1 MPYRSMGRGE
11 SRGGLVVAGARSEQD
26 SEQVMAET
34 VALTVTPDAA
44 AVAAGGEVTLVALVR
59 NAGAEAARYTL
70 DVSGASADWIAVDE
84 PSFILDAGG
93 RRLVPIT
100 VRPSVVTPAAA
111 RPSTDPLRLVVRVAP
126 DDGAIAPAEASVSLL
141 VGAPD
146 QLGLELASPLV
157 EGREAT
163 FHATFVNPTN
173 APAAL
178 ALLVTGVGA
187 HAAAPRV
194 RVEPE
199 GTVLVPP
206 HERVTV
212 RARVLPST
220 REAPTTSY
228 TYNLEFRGQDVGAL
242 NNNSPYLTRHARFVY
257 MPEGGGPPVPV
268 SSAVISAPARRA
280 PRRTLLVLPLVL
292 LLLAGLAA
300 AWMERGTFS
309 ARGAASLP
317 VIARF
322 TARAD
327 ARADV
332 TTLTWQVTGA
342 ATTTLDGIP
351 VAAAASRSI
360 DVSHTVTAMH
370 LLRATNQAG
379 TVLGVVTTAPPAAT
393 PVALRTPSIDTFELR
408 QKGSNAPYRLAWLT
422 YNASWV
428 TLDGIRVPS
437 RGHWWLTAPVH
448 TATHYLVASNAVG
461 QIMAR
466 VDVVVVAATTPAP
479 HSYKVAVRP

>member
-1 MPYRSMGRGE
+1 MPRRSMGRGE

-59 NAGAEAARYTL
+59 NAGAEAARCTL
-70 DVSGASADWIAVDE
+70 DVSGAPAGWIAVDE
-84 PSFILDAGG
+84 PSFTLDAGG

-242 NNNSPYLTRHARFVY
+242 NNTSPYLIRHARFVY
-257 MPEGGGPPVPV
+257 MPQGGSPPAPV
-268 SSAVISAPARRA
+268 SRDVMPAPTRGMS
-280 PRRTLLVLPLVL
+280 RRTLLLLPLVL

-309 ARGAASLP
+309 ARGAVSLP

-322 TARAD
+322 TARAG
-327 ARADV
+327 ARTGV

-351 VAAAASRSI
+351 VTAASRSL

-379 TVLGVVTTAPPAAT
+379 TVLGVVTTASPAAT
-393 PVALRTPSIDTFELR
+393 PASLRAPSIGTFELR

-422 YNASWV
+422 HNASRV

-437 RGHWWLTAPVH
+437 RGHWWLTAPIH

-461 QIMAR
+461 QITAR
-466 VDVVVVAATTPAP
+466 VDVVVVTGTTTST
-479 HSYKVAVRP
+479 HSYTVRP